1 MSGSYIEKTV
11 IPEERRRA
19 FALDC
24 VLRLMEPLQK
34 ERIVRGPEA
43 TAEKIVD
50 FAKVFEGYLAG
61 ESKK

>member
-1 MSGSYIEKTV
+1 MFESYVEKALA
-11 IPEERRRA
+11 EERRRA

-24 VLRLMEPLQK
+24 ILTLMEPLQK
-34 ERIVRGPEA
+34 ERIIRGPEA

-61 ESKK
+61 GGEK